1 VQLLKTEMLRAMG
14 AIDSLVDSNRL
25 NMQLLASVP
34 ALLLLT
40 GGSRLIG
47 ALVHRLST
55 RGLRSMRAVHSEM
68 GGLLTRLER
77 CLTLA
82 GSPRPQPP
90 SSALGSQ
97 GSARDSALGGRGSAR
112 DSALGGRGS
121 ARDSALG
128 GRGSARD
135 SALGGRG
142 SARDSALGGRGSA
155 RDSVRAEWDDVDY
168 EMAIRG
174 DQGGAIRGDQRPS
187 DESLNHSPHERE
199 DVHEDEAV
207 MGHGTRVLQG
217 AELGEFALHVHSYL
231 LLLDYSSPAYASKAC
246 DALHNELQDLLRRG
260 GLSVTQQAALLAAVK
275 ERHVALGNSLPRR
288 RLVL

>member
-1 VQLLKTEMLRAMG
+1 MQLLKTELLRAMG

-97 GSARDSALGGRGSAR
+97 GSARDSAFGGRGSAR

-142 SARDSALGGRGSA
+142 SARDSA
-155 RDSVRAEWDDVDY
+155 RAEWDDVDY

>member
-1 VQLLKTEMLRAMG
+1 MQLLKTELLRAMG

-25 NMQLLASVP
+25 NVQLLASVP

-55 RGLRSMRAVHSEM
+55 RGLRSMRAVHTEM
-68 GGLLTRLER
+68 GGVLTRLER

-90 SSALGSQ
+90 SSALGSL
-97 GSARDSALGGRGSAR
+97 GSARDSALGSRGSAR
-112 DSALGGRGS
+112 DSALGSRGS
-121 ARDSALG
+121 ARDSL
-128 GRGSARD
+128 
-135 SALGGRG
+135 
-142 SARDSALGGRGSA
+142 
-155 RDSVRAEWDDVDY
+155 RAEWDDVDN

-174 DQGGAIRGDQRPS
+174 DQGEAIRGDQRPPE
-187 DESLNHSPHERE
+187 ESLSHSPHERE
-199 DVHEDEAV
+199 DDHVDEAV
-207 MGHGTRVLQG
+207 RGHGTRVLQG

-231 LLLDYSSPAYASKAC
+231 LLLDYSSPVYASNAC

-260 GLSVTQQAALLAAVK
+260 GLTVTQQAALLAAVK

-288 RLVL
+288 RFVL

>member
-1 VQLLKTEMLRAMG
+1 M
-14 AIDSLVDSNRL
+14 
-25 NMQLLASVP
+25 
-34 ALLLLT
+34 
-40 GGSRLIG
+40 
-47 ALVHRLST
+47 
-55 RGLRSMRAVHSEM
+55 
-68 GGLLTRLER
+68 
-77 CLTLA
+77 
-82 GSPRPQPP
+82 
-90 SSALGSQ
+90 
-97 GSARDSALGGRGSAR
+97 
-112 DSALGGRGS
+112 
-121 ARDSALG
+121 
-128 GRGSARD
+128 
-135 SALGGRG
+135 
-142 SARDSALGGRGSA
+142 
-155 RDSVRAEWDDVDY
+155 RAEWDDVDY

-187 DESLNHSPHERE
+187 DESQSHSPHERE

>member
-1 VQLLKTEMLRAMG
+1 
-14 AIDSLVDSNRL
+14 
-25 NMQLLASVP
+25 
-34 ALLLLT
+34 
-40 GGSRLIG
+40 
-47 ALVHRLST
+47 
-55 RGLRSMRAVHSEM
+55 
-68 GGLLTRLER
+68 
-77 CLTLA
+77 
-82 GSPRPQPP
+82 
-90 SSALGSQ
+90 
-97 GSARDSALGGRGSAR
+97 
-112 DSALGGRGS
+112 
-121 ARDSALG
+121 
-128 GRGSARD
+128 
-135 SALGGRG
+135 
-142 SARDSALGGRGSA
+142 
-155 RDSVRAEWDDVDY
+155 
-168 EMAIRG
+168 MAIRG

-187 DESLNHSPHERE
+187 DESLCHSPHERE

>member
-1 VQLLKTEMLRAMG
+1 MQLLKTELLRAMG

-97 GSARDSALGGRGSAR
+97 GSARDSTF
-112 DSALGGRGS
+112 
-121 ARDSALG
+121 
-128 GRGSARD
+128 
-135 SALGGRG
+135 
-142 SARDSALGGRGSA
+142 GGRGSA

>member
-1 VQLLKTEMLRAMG
+1 MG

-25 NMQLLASVP
+25 NVQLLASVP

-55 RGLRSMRAVHSEM
+55 RGLRSMRAVHTEM
-68 GGLLTRLER
+68 GGVLTRLER

-97 GSARDSALGGRGSAR
+97 GSARDSALGSQ
-112 DSALGGRGS
+112 
-121 ARDSALG
+121 
-128 GRGSARD
+128 
-135 SALGGRG
+135 
-142 SARDSALGGRGSA
+142 GSA

-187 DESLNHSPHERE
+187 DESQSHSPHERE

-231 LLLDYSSPAYASKAC
+231 LLLDYSSPAYASNAC

>member
-1 VQLLKTEMLRAMG
+1 VQLLKTELLRAMG

-97 GSARDSALGGRGSAR
+97 GSARDSTF
-112 DSALGGRGS
+112 
-121 ARDSALG
+121 
-128 GRGSARD
+128 
-135 SALGGRG
+135 
-142 SARDSALGGRGSA
+142 GGRGSA

-187 DESLNHSPHERE
+187 DESLSHSPHERE

>member
-1 VQLLKTEMLRAMG
+1 MG

-97 GSARDSALGGRGSAR
+97 GSARDSTF
-112 DSALGGRGS
+112 
-121 ARDSALG
+121 
-128 GRGSARD
+128 
-135 SALGGRG
+135 
-142 SARDSALGGRGSA
+142 GGRGSA

-187 DESLNHSPHERE
+187 DESQSHSPHERE

>member
-1 VQLLKTEMLRAMG
+1 MG

-97 GSARDSALGGRGSAR
+97 GSARDSAFGGRGSAR
-112 DSALGGRGS
+112 A
-121 ARDSALG
+121 
-128 GRGSARD
+128 

-155 RDSVRAEWDDVDY
+155 RDSVRAEWDDLDY
-168 EMAIRG
+168 EMAFEAIREG
-174 DQGGAIRGDQRPS
+174 PSEAIRGHQ
-187 DESLNHSPHERE
+187 
-199 DVHEDEAV
+199 
-207 MGHGTRVLQG
+207 TR
-217 AELGEFALHVHSYL
+217 A
-231 LLLDYSSPAYASKAC
+231 
-246 DALHNELQDLLRRG
+246 
-260 GLSVTQQAALLAAVK
+260 
-275 ERHVALGNSLPRR
+275 
-288 RLVL
+288 

>member
-1 VQLLKTEMLRAMG
+1 VQLLKTELLRAMG

-97 GSARDSALGGRGSAR
+97 GSARDSTF
-112 DSALGGRGS
+112 
-121 ARDSALG
+121 
-128 GRGSARD
+128 
-135 SALGGRG
+135 
-142 SARDSALGGRGSA
+142 GGRGSA

-187 DESLNHSPHERE
+187 DESQSHSPHERE

-207 MGHGTRVLQG
+207 VGHGTRVLQG

>member
-1 VQLLKTEMLRAMG
+1 MG

-97 GSARDSALGGRGSAR
+97 GSARDS
-112 DSALGGRGS
+112 
-121 ARDSALG
+121 
-128 GRGSARD
+128 
-135 SALGGRG
+135 
-142 SARDSALGGRGSA
+142 
-155 RDSVRAEWDDVDY
+155 VRAEWDDVDY

-231 LLLDYSSPAYASKAC
+231 LLLDYSSPAYASNAC

>member
-1 VQLLKTEMLRAMG
+1 MG

-25 NMQLLASVP
+25 NVQLLASVP

-55 RGLRSMRAVHSEM
+55 RGLRSMRAVHTEM
-68 GGLLTRLER
+68 GGVLTRLER

-90 SSALGSQ
+90 SSALGSL
-97 GSARDSALGGRGSAR
+97 GSARDSALGSRGSAR
-112 DSALGGRGS
+112 DSL
-121 ARDSALG
+121 
-128 GRGSARD
+128 
-135 SALGGRG
+135 
-142 SARDSALGGRGSA
+142 
-155 RDSVRAEWDDVDY
+155 RAEWDDVDN

-174 DQGGAIRGDQRPS
+174 DQGEAIRGDQRPPE
-187 DESLNHSPHERE
+187 ESLSHSPHERE
-199 DVHEDEAV
+199 DDHVDEAV
-207 MGHGTRVLQG
+207 RGHGTRVLQG

-231 LLLDYSSPAYASKAC
+231 LLLDYSSPVYASNAC

-260 GLSVTQQAALLAAVK
+260 GLTVTQQAALLAAVK

-288 RLVL
+288 RFVL

>member
-1 VQLLKTEMLRAMG
+1 MG

-25 NMQLLASVP
+25 NVQLLASVP

-55 RGLRSMRAVHSEM
+55 RGLRSMRAVHTEM
-68 GGLLTRLER
+68 GGVLTRLER

-90 SSALGSQ
+90 SSALGSL
-97 GSARDSALGGRGSAR
+97 GSARDSALGSRGSAR
-112 DSALGGRGS
+112 DSL
-121 ARDSALG
+121 
-128 GRGSARD
+128 
-135 SALGGRG
+135 
-142 SARDSALGGRGSA
+142 
-155 RDSVRAEWDDVDY
+155 RAEWDDVDN
-168 EMAIRG
+168 EMAIRGDQRGAIRG
-174 DQGGAIRGDQRPS
+174 DQGGAIRGDQRPPE
-187 DESLNHSPHERE
+187 ESLSHSPHERE
-199 DVHEDEAV
+199 DDHVDEAV
-207 MGHGTRVLQG
+207 RGHGTRVLQG

-231 LLLDYSSPAYASKAC
+231 LLLDYSSPVYASNAC

-260 GLSVTQQAALLAAVK
+260 GLTVTQQAALLAAVK

-288 RLVL
+288 RFVL

>member
-1 VQLLKTEMLRAMG
+1 MG

-97 GSARDSALGGRGSAR
+97 GSARDSAF
-112 DSALGGRGS
+112 
-121 ARDSALG
+121 
-128 GRGSARD
+128 
-135 SALGGRG
+135 
-142 SARDSALGGRGSA
+142 GGRGSA

-187 DESLNHSPHERE
+187 DESQSHSPHERE

-260 GLSVTQQAALLAAVK
+260 GLSVTQQAALVAAVK

>member
-1 VQLLKTEMLRAMG
+1 MG

-97 GSARDSALGGRGSAR
+97 GSARDS
-112 DSALGGRGS
+112 
-121 ARDSALG
+121 
-128 GRGSARD
+128 
-135 SALGGRG
+135 
-142 SARDSALGGRGSA
+142 
-155 RDSVRAEWDDVDY
+155 VRAEWDDVDY

-187 DESLNHSPHERE
+187 DESLSHSPHERE

-231 LLLDYSSPAYASKAC
+231 LLLDYSSPAYASNAC

>member
-1 VQLLKTEMLRAMG
+1 MG

-97 GSARDSALGGRGSAR
+97 GSARDSALGSQ
-112 DSALGGRGS
+112 
-121 ARDSALG
+121 
-128 GRGSARD
+128 
-135 SALGGRG
+135 
-142 SARDSALGGRGSA
+142 GSA

-187 DESLNHSPHERE
+187 DESQSHSPHERE

-231 LLLDYSSPAYASKAC
+231 LLLDYSSPAYASNAC

>member
-1 VQLLKTEMLRAMG
+1 VQLLKTELLRAMG

-97 GSARDSALGGRGSAR
+97 GSARDSAFEGRGSAR
-112 DSALGGRGS
+112 DSAFEGRGS
-121 ARDSALG
+121 ARDSAF
-128 GRGSARD
+128 
-135 SALGGRG
+135 
-142 SARDSALGGRGSA
+142 GGRGSA

-187 DESLNHSPHERE
+187 DESQSHSPHERE

>member
-1 VQLLKTEMLRAMG
+1 MG
-14 AIDSLVDSNRL
+14 AIDSLVDTNRL
-25 NMQLLASVP
+25 NVQLLASVP

-55 RGLRSMRAVHSEM
+55 RGLRSMRAVHTEM
-68 GGLLTRLER
+68 GGVLTRLER

-90 SSALGSQ
+90 SSALGSL
-97 GSARDSALGGRGSAR
+97 GSARDSALGSRASAR
-112 DSALGGRGS
+112 DSALGSRGS
-121 ARDSALG
+121 ARDSL
-128 GRGSARD
+128 
-135 SALGGRG
+135 
-142 SARDSALGGRGSA
+142 
-155 RDSVRAEWDDVDY
+155 RAEWDDVDN

-174 DQGGAIRGDQRPS
+174 DQGEAIRGHQRPS
-187 DESLNHSPHERE
+187 EESLSHSPHERE
-199 DVHEDEAV
+199 DDHVDEAV
-207 MGHGTRVLQG
+207 RGHGTRVLQG

-231 LLLDYSSPAYASKAC
+231 LLLDYSSPVYASNAC

-260 GLSVTQQAALLAAVK
+260 GLTVTQQAALLASVK

-288 RLVL
+288 RFVL

>member
-1 VQLLKTEMLRAMG
+1 MG

-25 NMQLLASVP
+25 NVQLLASVP

-55 RGLRSMRAVHSEM
+55 RGLRSMRAVHTEM
-68 GGLLTRLER
+68 GGVLTRLER

-90 SSALGSQ
+90 SSALGSL
-97 GSARDSALGGRGSAR
+97 GSARDSALGSRGSAR
-112 DSALGGRGS
+112 DSALGSRGS
-121 ARDSALG
+121 ARDSL
-128 GRGSARD
+128 
-135 SALGGRG
+135 
-142 SARDSALGGRGSA
+142 
-155 RDSVRAEWDDVDY
+155 RAEWDDVDN
-168 EMAIRG
+168 EMAIRGDQRGAIRG
-174 DQGGAIRGDQRPS
+174 DQGGAIRGDQRPPE
-187 DESLNHSPHERE
+187 ESLSHSPHERE
-199 DVHEDEAV
+199 DDHVDEAV
-207 MGHGTRVLQG
+207 RGHGTRVLQG

-231 LLLDYSSPAYASKAC
+231 LLLDYSSPVYASNAC

-260 GLSVTQQAALLAAVK
+260 GLTVTQQAALLAAVK

-288 RLVL
+288 RFVL

>member
-1 VQLLKTEMLRAMG
+1 MQLLKTELLRAMG

-25 NMQLLASVP
+25 NVQLLASVP

-55 RGLRSMRAVHSEM
+55 RGLRSMRAVHTEM
-68 GGLLTRLER
+68 GGVLTRVER

-90 SSALGSQ
+90 SSALGSL
-97 GSARDSALGGRGSAR
+97 GSARDSAFGSRGSAR
-112 DSALGGRGS
+112 DSL
-121 ARDSALG
+121 
-128 GRGSARD
+128 
-135 SALGGRG
+135 
-142 SARDSALGGRGSA
+142 
-155 RDSVRAEWDDVDY
+155 RAEWDDVDN
-168 EMAIRG
+168 EMAIRGDQRGAIRG
-174 DQGGAIRGDQRPS
+174 DQGGAIRGDQRPPE
-187 DESLNHSPHERE
+187 ESLSHSPHERE
-199 DVHEDEAV
+199 DDHVDEAV
-207 MGHGTRVLQG
+207 RGHGTRVLQG

-231 LLLDYSSPAYASKAC
+231 LLLDYSSPVYASNAC

-260 GLSVTQQAALLAAVK
+260 GLTVTQQAALLAAVK

-288 RLVL
+288 RFVL

>member
-1 VQLLKTEMLRAMG
+1 MG

-97 GSARDSALGGRGSAR
+97 GSARDSTF
-112 DSALGGRGS
+112 
-121 ARDSALG
+121 
-128 GRGSARD
+128 
-135 SALGGRG
+135 
-142 SARDSALGGRGSA
+142 GGRGSA

>member
-1 VQLLKTEMLRAMG
+1 MG

-97 GSARDSALGGRGSAR
+97 GSARDSAFGGRGSAR

-121 ARDSALG
+121 ARDSA
-128 GRGSARD
+128 
-135 SALGGRG
+135 
-142 SARDSALGGRGSA
+142 
-155 RDSVRAEWDDVDY
+155 RAEWDDVDY

>member
-1 VQLLKTEMLRAMG
+1 MG

-97 GSARDSALGGRGSAR
+97 GSARDSAFGGRGSAR

-142 SARDSALGGRGSA
+142 SARDSA
-155 RDSVRAEWDDVDY
+155 RAEWDDVDY

>member
-1 VQLLKTEMLRAMG
+1 MQLLKTELLRAMG

-25 NMQLLASVP
+25 NVQLLASVP

-55 RGLRSMRAVHSEM
+55 RGLRSMRAVHTEM
-68 GGLLTRLER
+68 GGVLTRLER

-90 SSALGSQ
+90 SSALGSL
-97 GSARDSALGGRGSAR
+97 GSARDSALGSRGSAR
-112 DSALGGRGS
+112 DSL
-121 ARDSALG
+121 
-128 GRGSARD
+128 
-135 SALGGRG
+135 
-142 SARDSALGGRGSA
+142 
-155 RDSVRAEWDDVDY
+155 RAEWDDVDN
-168 EMAIRG
+168 EMAIRGDQRGAIRG
-174 DQGGAIRGDQRPS
+174 DQGGAIRGDQRPPE
-187 DESLNHSPHERE
+187 ESLSHSPHERE
-199 DVHEDEAV
+199 DDHVDEAV
-207 MGHGTRVLQG
+207 RGHGTRVLQG

-231 LLLDYSSPAYASKAC
+231 LLLDYSSPVYASNAC

-260 GLSVTQQAALLAAVK
+260 GLTVTQQAALLAAVK

-288 RLVL
+288 RFVL

>member
-1 VQLLKTEMLRAMG
+1 VQLLKTELLRAMG

-97 GSARDSALGGRGSAR
+97 GSARDSTF
-112 DSALGGRGS
+112 
-121 ARDSALG
+121 
-128 GRGSARD
+128 
-135 SALGGRG
+135 
-142 SARDSALGGRGSA
+142 GGRGSA

-187 DESLNHSPHERE
+187 DESQSHSPHERE

>member
-1 VQLLKTEMLRAMG
+1 MQLLKTELLRAMG

-97 GSARDSALGGRGSAR
+97 GSARDSAI
-112 DSALGGRGS
+112 
-121 ARDSALG
+121 
-128 GRGSARD
+128 
-135 SALGGRG
+135 
-142 SARDSALGGRGSA
+142 GGRGSA

-187 DESLNHSPHERE
+187 DESQSHSPHERE

>member
-1 VQLLKTEMLRAMG
+1 MG

-97 GSARDSALGGRGSAR
+97 GSARDSTF
-112 DSALGGRGS
+112 
-121 ARDSALG
+121 
-128 GRGSARD
+128 
-135 SALGGRG
+135 
-142 SARDSALGGRGSA
+142 GGRGSA

-187 DESLNHSPHERE
+187 DESQSHSPHERE

-207 MGHGTRVLQG
+207 VGHGTRVLQG

-231 LLLDYSSPAYASKAC
+231 LLLDYSSPAFASKAC

>member
-1 VQLLKTEMLRAMG
+1 MG

-97 GSARDSALGGRGSAR
+97 GSARDSAI
-112 DSALGGRGS
+112 
-121 ARDSALG
+121 
-128 GRGSARD
+128 
-135 SALGGRG
+135 
-142 SARDSALGGRGSA
+142 GGRGSA

-187 DESLNHSPHERE
+187 DESQSHSPHERE

-288 RLVL
+288 RLLL

>member
-1 VQLLKTEMLRAMG
+1 MG

-97 GSARDSALGGRGSAR
+97 GSARDSAI
-112 DSALGGRGS
+112 
-121 ARDSALG
+121 
-128 GRGSARD
+128 
-135 SALGGRG
+135 
-142 SARDSALGGRGSA
+142 GGRGSA

-187 DESLNHSPHERE
+187 DESQSHSPHERE